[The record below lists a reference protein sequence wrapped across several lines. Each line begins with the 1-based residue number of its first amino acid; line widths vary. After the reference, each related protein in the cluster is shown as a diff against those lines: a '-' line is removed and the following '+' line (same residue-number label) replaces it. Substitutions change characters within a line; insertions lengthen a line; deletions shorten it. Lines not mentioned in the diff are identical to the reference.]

1 MTMSKIE
8 TVQKFIV
15 DGVEFASK
23 AEAEAHIASQA
34 VLPKAQALVDG
45 MPEGTFNED
54 DRGNQVIFVDD
65 LPEFLAKN
73 AKALVEA
80 LTPPKAERK
89 PRKKKDAE
97 QPAA

>member
-8 TVQKFIV
+8 TVQKFVV

-23 AEAEAHIASQA
+23 ADAEAHIATQA
-34 VLPKAQALVDG
+34 ALPKADAFVQSL
-45 MPEGTFNED
+45 PEGTFSQD
-54 DRGNQVIFVDD
+54 DRGDEVLYVSD
-65 LPEFLAKN
+65 LPEFLAKH

-89 PRKKKDAE
+89 PRKPKDAPTE
-97 QPAA
+97 